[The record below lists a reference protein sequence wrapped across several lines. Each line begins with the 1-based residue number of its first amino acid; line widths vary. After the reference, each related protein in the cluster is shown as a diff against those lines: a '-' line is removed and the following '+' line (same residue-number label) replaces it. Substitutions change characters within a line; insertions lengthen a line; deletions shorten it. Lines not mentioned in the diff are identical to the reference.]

1 MEKLIKA
8 IIGCLIAL
16 FLGWCGG
23 YRFYKKQKKMG
34 FLYLFTIGLF
44 GFGWFYDILT
54 SFVEIVKVLIGMM
67 TLSKVPN
74 MPSVENTY
82 TSPAAENI
90 TRSVNTKSEGEF
102 FYHLSKDTEK
112 NISQL
117 KERFIAIDTETTGLS
132 ATTDRIVS
140 IGAVIYENGK
150 QVHEFYSLVNPERHI
165 SEEASR
171 VNGITDDMVKDAPSE
186 HDVCRQLLEFCGDA
200 VFGRTLFIAYNAKF
214 DAKFIKEAMN
224 RNGFA
229 GNIRIFDTWAY
240 AKKKLDLPGYKQTE
254 VAEHLGISTKDA
266 HNSLADCKICAEIT
280 MALLD
285 K

>member
-1 MEKLIKA
+1 MKEITKA
-8 IIGCLIAL
+8 FKGYLIAI

-23 YRFYKKQKKMG
+23 YRFYKKQNKMG
-34 FLYLFTIGLF
+34 ILYLFTVGLF
-44 GFGWFYDILT
+44 GFGWFFDM
-54 SFVEIVKVLIGMM
+54 FKAAVE
-67 TLSKVPN
+67 LSNAIRKRLAVN
-74 MPSVENTY
+74 KTPSIENNY
-82 TSPAAENI
+82 TPPAAENI
-90 TRSVNTKSEGEF
+90 TRSINTKSEGEF

-200 VFGRTLFIAYNAKF
+200 VFGKTLFIAYNAKF

-240 AKKKLDLPGYKQTE
+240 AKKKLDLPGYKQIE

-285 K
+285 R